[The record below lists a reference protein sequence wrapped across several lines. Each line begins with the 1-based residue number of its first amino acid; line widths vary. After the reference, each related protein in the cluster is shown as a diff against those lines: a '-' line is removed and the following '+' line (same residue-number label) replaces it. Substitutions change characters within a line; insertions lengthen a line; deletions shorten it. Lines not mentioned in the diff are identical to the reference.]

1 VEGFKVLYE
10 HEFLRIA
17 EAVRYC
23 QVSITSSPRAL
34 MTLCIVAIAVTSPSM
49 LFYFFE
55 FTLLWNLFVLIPHF
69 P

>member
-1 VEGFKVLYE
+1 MEGLKVLYE

-23 QVSITSSPRAL
+23 QFGITFCPDDIMHRCNCSYQLFFALQLLRVHVVVEPLSPIL
-34 MTLCIVAIAVTSPSM
+34 
-49 LFYFFE
+49 
-55 FTLLWNLFVLIPHF
+55 HF